1 MCLGIPA
8 QVLRTEADH
17 PDLMIVSIQGA
28 ERAVNVALLD
38 VRPSV
43 DDWVMLHMGFALE
56 PMTAQEA
63 ADAMAV
69 MSVDEQRLEEMLAER
84 PRGSELGP
92 LLPPRS

>member
-17 PDLMIVSIQGA
+17 PDLVIVSVQGA

-38 VRPSV
+38 QRPSV

-56 PMTAQEA
+56 PMTQQQA

-69 MSVDEQRLEEMLAER
+69 MAVDTDRLEEMLAER
-84 PRGSELGP
+84 PAGSDLRPG
-92 LLPPRS
+92 

>member
-17 PDLMIVSIQGA
+17 PDLVIVSVQGA

-38 VRPSV
+38 RRPSV
-43 DDWVMLHMGFALE
+43 NDWVMLHMGFALE
-56 PMTAQEA
+56 PMTPEQA

-69 MSVDEQRLEEMLAER
+69 MAVDEDRLEEMLAER
-84 PRGSELGP
+84 PAGP
-92 LLPPRS
+92 DLRPG